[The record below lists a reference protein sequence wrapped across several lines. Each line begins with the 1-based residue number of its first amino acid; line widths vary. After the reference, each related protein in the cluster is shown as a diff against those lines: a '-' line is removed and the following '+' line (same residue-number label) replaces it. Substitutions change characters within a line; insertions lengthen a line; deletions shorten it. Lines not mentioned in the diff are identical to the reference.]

1 MSHGHLAFYGAYV
14 SLNLAFITYAMPK
27 LLGRE
32 PYNQVLNMIAFWV
45 MGAAMV
51 FMTFALTFA
60 GAVQT
65 HLQRVRGENFM
76 DVQDE
81 LYLFFVMREIAGLI
95 LVAGVALYL
104 YSVFVPR
111 SQEVISP
118 AAKQPAE

>member
-32 PYNQVLNMIAFWV
+32 PYNQVLNMISFWI
-45 MGAAMV
+45 MGASMV
-51 FMTFALTFA
+51 FITFALTFA

-81 LYLFFVMREIAGLI
+81 LWLFYMFREGAGFVLLI
-95 LVAGVALYL
+95 GVALYL

-111 SQEVISP
+111 EQEVI
-118 AAKQPAE
+118 ARAPAE